1 MNADA
6 RRCSAPLIG
15 VDWRPLAVP
24 YPRRYEVCSLS
35 LACALQTRRT
45 KIVGKILASLRRIFV
60 RSPGSQRLAVRSFG
74 CGYGARVYLCS
85 SVPLTCKSLSGGQ
98 GYFHREDATSA
109 KKSDF
114 KNFAFF
120 ASSRWIFGVATGL
133 HCVHLWF
140 QPADRYLISSGK
152 SNSITVSLATS

>member
-1 MNADA
+1 MGHGDG
-6 RRCSAPLIG
+6 S
-15 VDWRPLAVP
+15 
-24 YPRRYEVCSLS
+24 
-35 LACALQTRRT
+35 TRRSHSAAT
-45 KIVGKILASLRRIFV
+45 KSVNER
-60 RSPGSQRLAVRSFG
+60 PPMNTDP
-74 CGYGARVYLCS
+74 CS

-98 GYFHREDATSA
+98 GYFHREDAKNA

-114 KNFAFF
+114 KNFALV